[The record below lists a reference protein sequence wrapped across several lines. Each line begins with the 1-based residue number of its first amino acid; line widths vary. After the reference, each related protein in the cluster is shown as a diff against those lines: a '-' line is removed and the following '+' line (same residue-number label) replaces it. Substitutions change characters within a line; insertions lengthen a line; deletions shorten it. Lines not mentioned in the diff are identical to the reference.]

1 MENCQSKPNKR
12 MLLDWF
18 SAALH
23 TSRKCGRYVNRML
36 KHLIMIISLCS
47 SMAFAQTVKVEVD
60 DCGPLARGE
69 LGVVFRI
76 KPHESGIG
84 YFTKGEASEICPK
97 LHKAKYIIGREEPYC
112 KNYKP
117 YHIRECEHL
126 KVFVIEEYVFE

>member
-1 MENCQSKPNKR
+1 
-12 MLLDWF
+12 
-18 SAALH
+18 
-23 TSRKCGRYVNRML
+23 
-36 KHLIMIISLCS
+36 MIISLCS